1 MRKEI
6 KVLQIITKAEWA
18 GAQRVV
24 YEICKI
30 SKEYQN
36 LKIEVATGEN
46 GILVDKLEKDLGIKV
61 HVLKNLIHPINA
73 FIDYKGYKEI
83 ERLIRENHYDV
94 VHCHSTKAGILGRLA
109 ANKVGVKRIIRTVH
123 GYWPILQYH
132 GIRRKMAIFLE
143 RYLAKRTTDL
153 VLISKSDVELSKRMK
168 IGDEEKYR
176 LIYNRITVEKDKIEN
191 GLLRKELNVDNNIRI
206 IGNVA
211 RVDNQK
217 NPFLFIDIANEY
229 LKENNDVLFVWVGD
243 GSLIQQ
249 AKDYVEKLNL
259 KEKVKFIGFRQ
270 NGIEYMKDFD
280 LLLLTSNWEGV
291 PITILEAIELKIPIL
306 STDVGGIKEI
316 IGKNS
321 VFGMPYS
328 ISEICKMIDK
338 KLNSREII
346 EYNFDNFSDYIKLYS
361 ID

>member
-1 MRKEI
+1 MGKEI

-24 YEICKI
+24 YEICKMAKQYNNI
-30 SKEYQN
+30 N
-36 LKIEVATGEN
+36 MEVATGES

-61 HVLKNLIHPINA
+61 HVLKKLVHPINP

-83 ERLIRENHYDV
+83 KRLIKENNYDA

-109 ANKVGVKRIIRTVH
+109 ANKLGVKKVIYTVH
-123 GYWPILQYH
+123 GYWPILQYE
-132 GIRRKMAIFLE
+132 GIKRKIAIFLE
-143 RYLAKRTTDL
+143 RYLANKTTDL
-153 VLISKSDVELSKRMK
+153 VLISKSDIELSKRMK
-168 IGDEEKYR
+168 IGNEKKYR
-176 LIYNRITVEKDKIEN
+176 LIYNKITVEKDKI
-191 GLLRKELNVDNNIRI
+191 GKGVLRKELNVDNNIKI
-206 IGNVA
+206 IGNVS
-211 RVDNQK
+211 RVDDQK

-229 LKENNDVLFVWVGD
+229 LKNNNNVVFVWVGD
-243 GSLIQQ
+243 GNLIQQ
-249 AKDYVEKLNL
+249 AKNYAEKLNL

-280 LLLLTSNWEGV
+280 LLLLTSSWEGV

-316 IGKNS
+316 IGKDS
-321 VFGMPYS
+321 VFETPKN
-328 ISEICKMIDK
+328 ISELIDK
-338 KLNSREII
+338 KLNSHEII
-346 EYNFDNFSDYIKLYS
+346 EYNYDNFVDYIKLYG

>member
-1 MRKEI
+1 MGKEI

-24 YEICKI
+24 YEICKMAKQYNNI
-30 SKEYQN
+30 N
-36 LKIEVATGEN
+36 MEVATGES

-61 HVLKNLIHPINA
+61 HVLKKLVHPINP

-83 ERLIRENHYDV
+83 KRLIKENNYDA

-109 ANKVGVKRIIRTVH
+109 SNKLGVKKVIYTVH
-123 GYWPILQYH
+123 GYWPILQYE
-132 GIRRKMAIFLE
+132 GIKRKIAIFLE
-143 RYLAKRTTDL
+143 RYLANKTTDL
-153 VLISKSDVELSKRMK
+153 VLISKSDIELSKRMK
-168 IGDEEKYR
+168 IGNEKKYR
-176 LIYNRITVEKDKIEN
+176 LIYNKITVEKDKI
-191 GLLRKELNVDNNIRI
+191 GKGVLRKELNVDNNIKI
-206 IGNVA
+206 IGNVS
-211 RVDNQK
+211 RVDDQK

-229 LKENNDVLFVWVGD
+229 LKNNNNVVFVWVGD
-243 GSLIQQ
+243 GNLIQE
-249 AKDYVEKLNL
+249 AKNYAEKLNL

-280 LLLLTSNWEGV
+280 LLLLTSSWEGV

-316 IGKNS
+316 IGKDS
-321 VFGMPYS
+321 VFETPKN
-328 ISEICKMIDK
+328 ISELIDK
-338 KLNSREII
+338 KLNSHEII
-346 EYNFDNFSDYIKLYS
+346 EYNYDNFVDYIKLYG

>member
-1 MRKEI
+1 MGKEI

-24 YEICKI
+24 YEICKMAKQYNNI
-30 SKEYQN
+30 N
-36 LKIEVATGEN
+36 MEVATGES

-61 HVLKNLIHPINA
+61 HVLKKLVHPINP

-83 ERLIRENHYDV
+83 KRLIKENNYDA

-109 ANKVGVKRIIRTVH
+109 ANKLGVKKVIYTVH
-123 GYWPILQYH
+123 GYWPILQYE
-132 GIRRKMAIFLE
+132 GIKRKIAIFLE
-143 RYLAKRTTDL
+143 RYLANKTTDL
-153 VLISKSDVELSKRMK
+153 VLISKSDIELSKRMK
-168 IGDEEKYR
+168 IGNEKKYR
-176 LIYNRITVEKDKIEN
+176 LIYNKITVEKDKI
-191 GLLRKELNVDNNIRI
+191 GKGVLRKELDVDNNIKI
-206 IGNVA
+206 IGNVS
-211 RVDNQK
+211 RVDDQK

-229 LKENNDVLFVWVGD
+229 LKNNNNVVFVWVGD
-243 GSLIQQ
+243 GNLIQE
-249 AKDYVEKLNL
+249 AKNYAEKLNL

-280 LLLLTSNWEGV
+280 LLLLTSSWEGV

-316 IGKNS
+316 IGKDS
-321 VFGMPYS
+321 VFETPKN
-328 ISEICKMIDK
+328 ISELIDK
-338 KLNSREII
+338 KLNSHEII
-346 EYNFDNFSDYIKLYS
+346 EYNYDNFVDYIKLYG

>member
-1 MRKEI
+1 VGKEI

-24 YEICKI
+24 YEICKMAKQYNNI
-30 SKEYQN
+30 N
-36 LKIEVATGEN
+36 MEVATGEN

-61 HVLKNLIHPINA
+61 HVLKKLVHPINP

-83 ERLIRENHYDV
+83 KRLIKENNYDA

-109 ANKVGVKRIIRTVH
+109 ANKLGVKKVIYTVH
-123 GYWPILQYH
+123 GYWPILQYE
-132 GIRRKMAIFLE
+132 GIKRKIAIFLE
-143 RYLAKRTTDL
+143 RYLANKTTDL
-153 VLISKSDVELSKRMK
+153 VLISKSDIELSKRMK
-168 IGDEEKYR
+168 IGNEKKYR
-176 LIYNRITVEKDKIEN
+176 LIYNKITVEKDKI
-191 GLLRKELNVDNNIRI
+191 GKGVLRKELDVDNNIKI
-206 IGNVA
+206 IGNVS
-211 RVDNQK
+211 RVDDQK

-229 LKENNDVLFVWVGD
+229 LKNNNNVVFVWVGD
-243 GSLIQQ
+243 GNLIQQ
-249 AKDYVEKLNL
+249 AKNYAEKLNL

-280 LLLLTSNWEGV
+280 LLLLTSSWEGV

-316 IGKNS
+316 IGKDS
-321 VFGMPYS
+321 VFETPKN
-328 ISEICKMIDK
+328 ISELIDK
-338 KLNSREII
+338 KLNSHEII
-346 EYNFDNFSDYIKLYS
+346 EYNYDNFVDYIKLYG

>member
-1 MRKEI
+1 MGKEI

-24 YEICKI
+24 YEICKMAKQYNNI
-30 SKEYQN
+30 N
-36 LKIEVATGEN
+36 MEVATGES

-61 HVLKNLIHPINA
+61 HVLKKLVHPINP

-83 ERLIRENHYDV
+83 KRLIKENNYDA

-109 ANKVGVKRIIRTVH
+109 ANKLGVKKVIYTVH
-123 GYWPILQYH
+123 GYWPILQYE
-132 GIRRKMAIFLE
+132 GIKRKIAIFLE
-143 RYLAKRTTDL
+143 RYLANKTTDL
-153 VLISKSDVELSKRMK
+153 VLISKSDIELSKRMK
-168 IGDEEKYR
+168 IGNEKKYR
-176 LIYNRITVEKDKIEN
+176 LIYNKITVEKDKI
-191 GLLRKELNVDNNIRI
+191 GKGVLRKELDVDNNIKI
-206 IGNVA
+206 IGNVS
-211 RVDNQK
+211 RVDDQK

-229 LKENNDVLFVWVGD
+229 LKNNNNVVFVWVGD
-243 GSLIQQ
+243 GNLIQQ
-249 AKDYVEKLNL
+249 AKNYAEKLNL

-280 LLLLTSNWEGV
+280 LLLLTSSWEGV

-316 IGKNS
+316 IGKDS
-321 VFGMPYS
+321 VFETPKN
-328 ISEICKMIDK
+328 ISELIDK
-338 KLNSREII
+338 KLNSHEII
-346 EYNFDNFSDYIKLYS
+346 EYNYDNFVDYIKLYG

>member
-1 MRKEI
+1 VGKEI

-24 YEICKI
+24 YEICKMAKQYNNI
-30 SKEYQN
+30 N
-36 LKIEVATGEN
+36 MEVATGEN

-61 HVLKNLIHPINA
+61 HVLKKLVHPINP

-83 ERLIRENHYDV
+83 KRLIKENNYDA

-109 ANKVGVKRIIRTVH
+109 ANKLGVKKVIYTVH
-123 GYWPILQYH
+123 GYWPILQYE
-132 GIRRKMAIFLE
+132 GIKRKIAIFLE
-143 RYLAKRTTDL
+143 RYLANKTTDL
-153 VLISKSDVELSKRMK
+153 VLISKSDIELSKRMK
-168 IGDEEKYR
+168 IGNEKKYR
-176 LIYNRITVEKDKIEN
+176 LIYNKITVEKDKI
-191 GLLRKELNVDNNIRI
+191 GKGVLRKELDVDNNIKI
-206 IGNVA
+206 IGNVS
-211 RVDNQK
+211 RVDDPK

-229 LKENNDVLFVWVGD
+229 LKNNNNVVFVWVGA
-243 GSLIQQ
+243 GNLIQQ
-249 AKDYVEKLNL
+249 AKNYAEKLNL

-280 LLLLTSNWEGV
+280 LLLLTSSWEGV

-316 IGKNS
+316 IGKDS
-321 VFGMPYS
+321 VFETPKN
-328 ISEICKMIDK
+328 ISELIDK
-338 KLNSREII
+338 KLNSHEII
-346 EYNFDNFSDYIKLYS
+346 EYNYDNFVDYIKLYG